1 MLDTYIRVPIGSNMY
16 EAIERGN
23 VTSVGSIASNILLSH
38 VFPIIIPVLSQSKYA
53 SSASAYGSCLLSTTL
68 YEE

>member
-1 MLDTYIRVPIGSNMY
+1 MLDTYISVPIGSNMY

-53 SSASAYGSCLLSTTL
+53 SSACAYGSCLLRTTL
-68 YEE
+68 YDE